1 MKSVINLGMSTS
13 DLLCNVMNSQLWL
26 RLRLIQVI
34 EIEVG
39 STDKNHYAQELKY
52 RT

>member
-1 MKSVINLGMSTS
+1 MS
-13 DLLCNVMNSQLWL
+13 SQLWL

-34 EIEVG
+34 EIEIEVG
-39 STDKNHYAQELKY
+39 STDENRYAQELKY